1 MRSMRCWI
9 GTIAAVAVG
18 VMAIYAAR
26 ALAADPPAPPKVSTF
41 APAKDVAAQIGVY
54 IARLEEA
61 VVTEEAY
68 KDAETTIAKD
78 ANTLVLLAL
87 AAGLH
92 DEPND
97 YKAAAPGLMK
107 AAQEL
112 AKAKDFAAA
121 KAGVAAVKKAA
132 ESKSGDAAGLK
143 WTKVAD
149 LAELMKQVPL
159 VNNRL
164 KRNLRGDRFTSKA
177 KENAGDV
184 TTIAVIAQ
192 GSVADTSAVKKPAD
206 EEKWYKS
213 CIQMRDAA
221 AALAK
226 TIRDGDSAAGEKA
239 AGALNQSC
247 DDCHTVFHPTALAT
261 PAAPGK

>member
-1 MRSMRCWI
+1 M
-9 GTIAAVAVG
+9 VG
-18 VMAIYAAR
+18 MTLYAAG
-26 ALAADPPAPPKVSTF
+26 ALAVDPPAAPKVSTY
-41 APAKDVAAQIGVY
+41 APVKDVAGQIGVY

-61 VVTEEAY
+61 VATEEAY

-92 DEPND
+92 DEQSD
-97 YKAAAPGLMK
+97 YKAAAPALMK

-112 AKAKDFAAA
+112 AKAKTYAAA

-132 ESKSGDAAGLK
+132 ESKDGDPSTLK

-164 KRNLRGDRFTSKA
+164 KRNLRGDRFKSKA
-177 KENAGDV
+177 KDNAGD
-184 TTIAVIAQ
+184 TAAIAVIAQ
-192 GSVADTSAVKKPAD
+192 GSIADTSEVKKAGD
-206 EEKWYKS
+206 EEKWFKL
-213 CIQMRDAA
+213 CIAMRDAA
-221 AALAK
+221 AGLNKA
-226 TIRDGDSAAGEKA
+226 IHDGDAAAGEKV

-247 DDCHTVFHPTALAT
+247 DDCHEVFHPAAL
-261 PAAPGK
+261 KK

>member
-1 MRSMRCWI
+1 
-9 GTIAAVAVG
+9 
-18 VMAIYAAR
+18 MA
-26 ALAADPPAPPKVSTF
+26 
-41 APAKDVAAQIGVY
+41 
-54 IARLEEA
+54 
-61 VVTEEAY
+61 TEEEY

-97 YKAAAPGLMK
+97 CKAAAPALMK
-107 AAQEL
+107 AGQEL
-112 AKAKDFAAA
+112 AKAKTYAAA

-132 ESKSGDAAGLK
+132 ESKTGDAAALK

-184 TTIAVIAQ
+184 AAIAVIAQ
-192 GSVADTSAVKKPAD
+192 GSIADTSAVKNPGD
-206 EEKWYKS
+206 EEKWFK
-213 CIQMRDAA
+213 R
-221 AALAK
+221 
-226 TIRDGDSAAGEKA
+226 
-239 AGALNQSC
+239 
-247 DDCHTVFHPTALAT
+247 
-261 PAAPGK
+261 